1 MDSAHHYSSRIC
13 SLFALIGMAFAENTN
28 VFTIANVAVFGFVFV
43 EILIQACLSLSS
55 QQKRKR
61 YVVFT
66 QYQTK
71 RLLSVPILLSLVDS
85 TPWRSLGS
93 CGVQKREN
101 LSDTARYHVSRYCL
115 FIFASFEALREG
127 SCSMH
132 CLTIRSFRN
141 GR

>member
-1 MDSAHHYSSRIC
+1 
-13 SLFALIGMAFAENTN
+13 MAFAENTN

-115 FIFASFEALREG
+115 FIFASFEALHEG